1 MAATAITSFQMT
13 LNNQEVFEFYQKN
26 NLDFEHMNVLFV
38 SMLKK
43 LMENMDTSVN
53 ANLASALLQKFKHL
67 DEKIDAT
74 NHQLSQSFQEH
85 RKDNVE
91 NIRQMIAYN
100 TTETIAPLIKE
111 TNSHLLDKTSLL
123 LSEMIPK
130 NDLTLE
136 KQFMVFQNTLIAET
150 NKLLSSTLDKKSI
163 DDFFHHLMQNVG
175 TSHNTLVTLL
185 SSSENRIE
193 NRLTETERKMGE
205 IKELTNANNVSQLS
219 LYNNVSEVLK
229 KFEKGSSRGNVSEH
243 IIYNILLGMFPCAQI
258 DHVGNEQKETGDI
271 ILIRSN
277 KPKIL
282 IENKDHTSTNVPKN
296 EVDKFIRDCEIQN
309 CSGIMLAQHRGISN
323 KQNFELQLN
332 NGNVLLYVHEVG
344 FDKDKIKM
352 AIEIVE
358 QFKMKI
364 DDNFDNDAD
373 CMIDKE
379 VLNEINREFLN
390 YVLQKGNLLKV
401 LKDYNEKMGAIINE
415 LRFPSLERFLS
426 TKFATSSVQSEN
438 ICKYCEVHV
447 PKSLSQHYRYC
458 KAKKVFD
465 QNQERQE
472 RTVVTNVF
480 VQ

>member
-1 MAATAITSFQMT
+1 
-13 LNNQEVFEFYQKN
+13 
-26 NLDFEHMNVLFV
+26 
-38 SMLKK
+38 
-43 LMENMDTSVN
+43 
-53 ANLASALLQKFKHL
+53 
-67 DEKIDAT
+67 
-74 NHQLSQSFQEH
+74 
-85 RKDNVE
+85 
-91 NIRQMIAYN
+91 
-100 TTETIAPLIKE
+100 
-111 TNSHLLDKTSLL
+111 
-123 LSEMIPK
+123 
-130 NDLTLE
+130 
-136 KQFMVFQNTLIAET
+136 
-150 NKLLSSTLDKKSI
+150 
-163 DDFFHHLMQNVG
+163 
-175 TSHNTLVTLL
+175 
-185 SSSENRIE
+185 
-193 NRLTETERKMGE
+193 
-205 IKELTNANNVSQLS
+205 
-219 LYNNVSEVLK
+219 
-229 KFEKGSSRGNVSEH
+229 
-243 IIYNILLGMFPCAQI
+243 
-258 DHVGNEQKETGDI
+258 VGNEQKETGDI

-373 CMIDKE
+373 CVIDKE
-379 VLNEINREFLN
+379 VLNEINREFMN
-390 YVLQKGNLLKV
+390 YVVQKGGLLKV

-465 QNQERQE
+465 QSQNQERQE

>member
-1 MAATAITSFQMT
+1 MSKGYFMS
-13 LNNQEVFEFYQKN
+13 LNNQEIYEYYEKN
-26 NLDFEHMNVLFV
+26 NLDFEQMNILF
-38 SMLKK
+38 MGILKK
-43 LMENMDTSVN
+43 LGENIDASVN
-53 ANLASALLQKFKHL
+53 ASLASNLLEKFKKM
-67 DEKIDAT
+67 DAKIDAT
-74 NHQLSQSFQEH
+74 NQQMQQTIQDYN
-85 RKDNVE
+85 KDNIE
-91 NIRQMIAYN
+91 NIRQMIVFN
-100 TTETIAPLIKE
+100 TSETIGPLIKE
-111 TNSHLLDKTSLL
+111 SSSHILDKTSLI
-123 LSEMIPK
+123 LSEIIPK
-130 NDLTLE
+130 NEERLL
-136 KQFMVFQNTLIAET
+136 KQIETQFVLFQNVLSVET
-150 NKLLSSTLDKKSI
+150 NKLLSSSLDKKNI
-163 DDFFHHLMQNVG
+163 DDFFQNLMQNVG

-205 IKELTNANNVSQLS
+205 IKEIANTNNISQLS
-219 LYNNVSEVLK
+219 LYNNVTEVLK

-243 IIYNILLGMFPCAQI
+243 IIYNILLNMYPCAQI

-309 CSGIMLAQHRGISN
+309 CSGIMFSQHRGISN

-358 QFKMKI
+358 QFKIKI
-364 DDNFDNDAD
+364 DESFNNEED
-373 CMIDKE
+373 CMVDKE
-379 VLNEINREFLN
+379 SLNEINREYLN
-390 YVLQKGNLLKV
+390 YVVQKGNLLKL
-401 LKDYNEKMGAIINE
+401 LKDYNEKMNIVINE
-415 LRFPSLERFLS
+415 LRFPTLEKYLS

-447 PKSLSQHYRYC
+447 PKSMSQHYRYC
-458 KAKKVFD
+458 KAKKLF
-465 QNQERQE
+465 E
-472 RTVVTNVF
+472 TTS
-480 VQ
+480 

>member
-1 MAATAITSFQMT
+1 MSKGYFMS
-13 LNNQEVFEFYQKN
+13 LNNQEIYEYYEKN
-26 NLDFEHMNVLFV
+26 NLDFEQMNILF
-38 SMLKK
+38 MGILKK
-43 LMENMDTSVN
+43 LGENIDASVN
-53 ANLASALLQKFKHL
+53 ASLASNLLEKFKKM
-67 DEKIDAT
+67 DAKIDAT
-74 NHQLSQSFQEH
+74 NQQMQQTIQDYN
-85 RKDNVE
+85 KDNIE
-91 NIRQMIAYN
+91 NIRQMIVFN
-100 TTETIAPLIKE
+100 TSETIGPLIKE
-111 TNSHLLDKTSLL
+111 SSSHRLDKTSLI
-123 LSEMIPK
+123 LSEIIPK
-130 NDLTLE
+130 NEERLL
-136 KQFMVFQNTLIAET
+136 KQIETQFVLFQNVLSVET
-150 NKLLSSTLDKKSI
+150 NKLLSSSLDKKNI
-163 DDFFHHLMQNVG
+163 DDFFQNLMQNVG

-205 IKELTNANNVSQLS
+205 IKEIANTNNISQLS
-219 LYNNVSEVLK
+219 LYNNVTEVLK

-243 IIYNILLGMFPCAQI
+243 IIYNILLNMYPCAQI

-309 CSGIMLAQHRGISN
+309 CRGIMFSQHRGISN

-358 QFKMKI
+358 QFKIKI
-364 DDNFDNDAD
+364 DESFNNEED
-373 CMIDKE
+373 CMVDKE
-379 VLNEINREFLN
+379 SLNEINREYLN
-390 YVLQKGNLLKV
+390 YVVQKGNILKL
-401 LKDYNEKMGAIINE
+401 LKDYNEKMNIVINE
-415 LRFPSLERFLS
+415 LRFPTLEKYLS

-447 PKSLSQHYRYC
+447 PKSMSQHYRYC
-458 KAKKVFD
+458 KAKKLF
-465 QNQERQE
+465 E
-472 RTVVTNVF
+472 TTS
-480 VQ
+480 